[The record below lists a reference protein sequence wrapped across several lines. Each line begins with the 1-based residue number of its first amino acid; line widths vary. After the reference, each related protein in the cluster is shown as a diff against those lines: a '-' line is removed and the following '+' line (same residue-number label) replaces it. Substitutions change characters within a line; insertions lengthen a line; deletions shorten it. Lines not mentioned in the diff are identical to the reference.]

1 VKLRDE
7 VTVFEL
13 AMFWFSWIE
22 VRDNY
27 VTAGQF
33 SWPHESSG
41 EEVTFFNF
49 GTIEENKE

>member
-1 VKLRDE
+1 VI
-7 VTVFEL
+7 VFEL

-27 VTAGQF
+27 VTASASQF
-33 SWPHESSG
+33 SWRHESSG

-49 GTIEENKE
+49 GIVEDNKE